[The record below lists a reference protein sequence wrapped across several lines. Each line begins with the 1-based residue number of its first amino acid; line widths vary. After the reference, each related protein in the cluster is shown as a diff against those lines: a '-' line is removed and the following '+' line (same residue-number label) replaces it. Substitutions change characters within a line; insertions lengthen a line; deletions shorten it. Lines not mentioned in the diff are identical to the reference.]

1 MRENSMEMEDPI
13 YKGYKDVL
21 DSKSSDETL
30 VSYRKL
36 INHLK
41 SCVLFNLVIRIH
53 QINKCELD

>member
-1 MRENSMEMEDPI
+1 MEMEDPI

-41 SCVLFNLVIRIH
+41 SCVLFNLVIRIN